1 MTATSIPDSPTAH
14 ATPDA
19 LTAGPAA
26 VRDSPPA
33 PAAAFPPTIIDS
45 SEGWRLINA
54 QELWRHRELLFYLV
68 WRDVKVRYKQTAL
81 GAAWAL
87 LQPLLMMVV
96 FTIFFSRMAGVS
108 TGPIPYPLFAF
119 AGLLPWTFFSTAL
132 SAGGMSVIG
141 SERLI
146 TKIYFPRL
154 SIPFAAV
161 GAAVVDFAIAFGFL
175 VIMMLW
181 YGYYPGPGFLLLPVV
196 FLAILSASLG
206 LGTLLAA
213 LNVSYRDFRYVIPF
227 LIQLGMFATPSVY
240 MGPRADKGTW
250 VDTLLLLNPMNGLI
264 AAFRAAALGTE
275 VAWGPA
281 LVGAAISVGLFFLGC
296 LYYRK
301 VEDNFAD
308 II

>member
-1 MTATSIPDSPTAH
+1 MTATSIPDSPTAQ
-14 ATPDA
+14 
-19 LTAGPAA
+19 TA
-26 VRDSPPA
+26 SPPA
-33 PAAAFPPTIIDS
+33 LAGGKGIGRVAAFPPTIIDS
-45 SEGWRLINA
+45 AEGWRLINA

-96 FTIFFSRMAGVS
+96 FTIFFSRMAGIS
-108 TGPIPYPLFAF
+108 TGDVPYSLFAF

-161 GAAVVDFAIAFGFL
+161 GASVVDFAIAFGFL
-175 VIMMLW
+175 VVMMLW
-181 YGYYPGPGFLLLPVV
+181 YGYYPGPGFLLLPV
-196 FLAILSASLG
+196 FFAAILSAALG

-227 LIQLGMFATPSVY
+227 LIQLGMFATPAVY
-240 MGPRADKGTW
+240 MGPRQDNGSW
-250 VDTLLLLNPMNGLI
+250 VDIVLLLNPMNGLI
-264 AAFRAAALGTE
+264 AAFRGAALGTPI
-275 VAWGPA
+275 AWGPA
-281 LVGAAISVGLFFLGC
+281 LIGTGISVALFFLGC